1 MLDNYL
7 NRPRRKAWIGAAI
20 GAAASIGSAI
30 FGASQQRKAQQKQL
44 ALQRN
49 AQAREA
55 GIQSAMN
62 LTQAYANYDEL
73 DEEFRNRFFR
83 YGGRRKA
90 EAGTEEKKDDNT
102 SSNSGSSGSSDSG
115 SSESSGSGSSDTN
128 SSSSSSGFSGIDF
141 NYEWSNKDTDDIIG
155 GVGSAVG
162 DIASSLIRNN
172 VHRSGETFIP
182 IKTAIKPVGNNKAV
196 YDSAAR
202 SNFLNNY
209 YRTSVLRCGGVKMRR
224 K

>member
-1 MLDNYL
+1 MLNNYL
-7 NRPRRKAWIGAAI
+7 NRPRKKAWIGAAI

-49 AQAREA
+49 TQAREA

-73 DEEFRNRFFR
+73 DEEFRNRFLR

-90 EAGTEEKKDDNT
+90 KAGTEKKTDDN
-102 SSNSGSSGSSDSG
+102 SSSDSNNSSDNSGSSSG
-115 SSESSGSGSSDTN
+115 G
-128 SSSSSSGFSGIDF
+128 GFSFD
-141 NYEWSNKDTDDIIG
+141 YEWSNEDTNDIIS

-172 VHRSGETFIP
+172 VSRSGETFTP
-182 IKTAIKPVGNNKAV
+182 IKVNGRKVGSNNAV

-202 SNFLNNY
+202 SQFLNNY
-209 YRTSVLRCGGVKMRR
+209 YKTATMRMGGKRGKRC
-224 K
+224 

>member
-1 MLDNYL
+1 MLNNYL
-7 NRPRRKAWIGAAI
+7 NRPRKKAWIGAAI

-49 AQAREA
+49 TQAREA
-55 GIQSAMN
+55 GVQSAMN

-73 DEEFRNRFFR
+73 DEEFRNRFLR

-90 EAGTEEKKDDNT
+90 EVGTEEKTDDN
-102 SSNSGSSGSSDSG
+102 SSSDSNSSSDNSGSSSG
-115 SSESSGSGSSDTN
+115 G
-128 SSSSSSGFSGIDF
+128 GFSFD
-141 NYEWSNKDTDDIIG
+141 YEWSNQDTNDIIS

-172 VHRSGETFIP
+172 ASRSGETFTP
-182 IKTAIKPVGNNKAV
+182 IKVNGRKVGSNDAV

-202 SNFLNNY
+202 SQFLNNY
-209 YRTSVLRCGGVKMRR
+209 YKTATMRMGGKRGKRC
-224 K
+224 